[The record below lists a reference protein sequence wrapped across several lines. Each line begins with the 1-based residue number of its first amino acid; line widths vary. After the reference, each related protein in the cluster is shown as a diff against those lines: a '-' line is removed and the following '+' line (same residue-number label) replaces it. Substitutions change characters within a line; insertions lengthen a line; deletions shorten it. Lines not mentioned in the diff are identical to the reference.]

1 MAIPRFAHPTAPD
14 VRMVP
19 QVVTRPSADSD
30 TLISVNPSALFR
42 PYSWR
47 SIDRSASLPKDL
59 RALAH

>member
-14 VRMVP
+14 VRLAH
-19 QVVTRPSADSD
+19 QIVTRPSADPD
-30 TLISVNPSALFR
+30 TRISVNPSALFR

>member
-1 MAIPRFAHPTAPD
+1 MAIPRFADEQFPD

-19 QVVTRPSADSD
+19 QVVTRPSADPHN
-30 TLISVNPSALFR
+30 LISVNPSALFR